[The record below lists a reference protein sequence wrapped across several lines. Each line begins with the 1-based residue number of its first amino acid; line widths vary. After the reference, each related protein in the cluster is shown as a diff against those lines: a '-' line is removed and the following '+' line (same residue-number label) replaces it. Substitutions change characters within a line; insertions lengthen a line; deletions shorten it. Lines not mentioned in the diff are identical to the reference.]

1 MRYISRLLI
10 LTGLLLLSIGLLAGC
25 LPTPPE
31 PVDNNKAYREQLSS
45 AIDLV
50 LDVPEVSAN
59 EVLSIPGRIGPGLRV
74 FIEETEMD
82 LDPFGNFVAQ
92 VRLTRAKNY
101 IRIRVVSED
110 GKDIY
115 STSKVVNYNQSAN
128 PFLDVVIPATVSA
141 KDAKVI
147 LTGQTDPDCKVKA
160 NGRSA
165 VPDENGN
172 FIIEVPLEIGDNI
185 VKITATNPKGKTSTA
200 QRVVSYNTPIDMQ
213 PMLVVSSPEPSPDG
227 YVSTER
233 IKIVGFTDPYNIIEI
248 YNNYYN
254 DDGEVKSLVFKG
266 TIPRSGQFSVDVSLS
281 TTGSTD
287 ANTGVNELQIVATN
301 SNGGTAT
308 ETRRVTYKEP
318 PPLYN

>member
-1 MRYISRLLI
+1 MDRII
-10 LTGLLLLSIGLLAGC
+10 KPLLLVGILLLTLGYLTGC

-31 PVDNNKAYREQLSS
+31 APDDTKVYKEQLSS

-50 LDVPEVSAN
+50 LDIPDVSTN

-110 GKDIY
+110 GKAIY

-141 KDAKVI
+141 RDAKVI
-147 LTGQTDPDCKVKA
+147 LTGQTDPDCKINA

-172 FIIEVPLEIGDNI
+172 FIVEVPLEIGDNI
-185 VKITATNPKGKTSTA
+185 VKLTATNPKGKTSTA
-200 QRVVSYNTPIDMQ
+200 QRVVSYNTPVDMQ
-213 PMLVVSSPEPSPDG
+213 PMLVVSSPEPSADG
-227 YVSTER
+227 YVSTDR

-254 DDGEVKSLVFKG
+254 SDGEVKSLVFKG

-281 TTGSTD
+281 TTGSSD
-287 ANTGVNELQIVATN
+287 ANWGVNELQIVSTN

-318 PPLYN
+318 PAPA